1 MKKVLEYVPTP
12 LLPWGGSC
20 PGWQSSWVAIVLGGS
35 CPGESCP
42 RC

>member
-1 MKKVLEYVPTP
+1 MFPPHYSPGVAVVL
-12 LLPWGGSC
+12 GGSC